1 MKQIKLVLLLV
12 VFLISIIYLE
22 VVKVQIVFLNY
33 LLELLLLLFFY
44 DSRFE
49 NFSEFFI
56 RNFPKE
62 KKNDLCIPKVMIK
75 LDA

>member
-1 MKQIKLVLLLV
+1 MKQIKLVILLV

-33 LLELLLLLFFY
+33 WNCCYYSFFMTQGSKTFLNFLLGT
-44 DSRFE
+44 S
-49 NFSEFFI
+49 
-56 RNFPKE
+56 PK

>member
-33 LLELLLLLFFY
+33 WNCCYYSFFMTQGLKI
-44 DSRFE
+44 S
-49 NFSEFFI
+49 SEFFI
-56 RNFPKE
+56 RNFPQR
-62 KKNDLCIPKVMIK
+62 KKNDLCIQKY
-75 LDA
+75 DQA